1 MMQIIWKEH
10 EHIDCSSLDAHL
22 WKAVKNRLDSKRDA
36 DKYDRISGNKNKDSL
51 ENLDLLGIKY
61 EYQLDELQAG
71 YYVGSTWIDKSK
83 DCSMVIMPKYDSLDF
98 MKMFMTCFKN
108 KDIGNYVEKMFY
120 INVNDKPIP
129 IPQDQF
135 EIEPLTIVYFLNLVS
150 EIVNQGLKK
159 DFVMYSDVLK
169 GKVKGKVLFTEY
181 LRHQVA
187 KRRYDI
193 IPCSYQEYECDCLE
207 NRIIKKALILCK
219 RYLIR
224 HKKSFAKLETQIERM
239 ADKALVA
246 FRNVGDEVYNWELE
260 RIHINPI
267 FKYYKL
273 ALPLAK
279 MIILNQGLHVNEKV
293 PKGIQLSP
301 PFIINMPILFE
312 LYVLHLLRNRYG
324 AEEIG
329 YQKMTSDRK
338 NILDFT
344 KLSDKLIIDTKYKK
358 AWEDGESTE
367 NIRQLSG
374 YARHND
380 VRHRILNCF
389 DEHFVCPCLILYP
402 NNEHGVLDFETAPEH
417 WVEDDGTVL
426 FDKIEKVENYQKFYK
441 LGVQL
446 PYNTVLT
453 ADG

>member
-1 MMQIIWKEH
+1 MQIIRNEH
-10 EHIDCSSLDAHL
+10 EYIDRQSIDSHL
-22 WKAVKNRLDSKRDA
+22 WQSIFNRLVGKRATENLELIDLLGV
-36 DKYDRISGNKNKDSL
+36 KYDIQKDAFIANFYVGSAWIDKNKDS
-51 ENLDLLGIKY
+51 
-61 EYQLDELQAG
+61 
-71 YYVGSTWIDKSK
+71 
-83 DCSMVIMPKYDSLDF
+83 SMVIMPKYEGLDF
-98 MKMFMTCFKN
+98 IKMFMTCFKN
-108 KDIGNYVEKMFY
+108 KDIGDYVEKLFY

-129 IPQDQF
+129 IQQDQF

-150 EIVNQGLKK
+150 EIVSQGLKK
-159 DFVMYSDVLK
+159 DFIMYSDVLK

-187 KRRYDI
+187 KKRYDK
-193 IPCSYQEYECDCLE
+193 IPCSYQEYEYDCLE
-207 NRIIKKALILCK
+207 NRVIKKALILCK

-224 HKKSFAKLETQIERM
+224 NKKSFAKLESQIERM
-239 ADKALVA
+239 VDKALVA

-279 MIILNQGLHVNEKV
+279 MIILNQGLHVNTRNQ
-293 PKGIQLSP
+293 KGVQFFP

-329 YQKMTSDRK
+329 YQKRTSDGK

-380 VRHRILNCF
+380 VRHRILNCY

-426 FDKIEKVENYQKFYK
+426 FNKIERVDNYQKFYK
-441 LGVQL
+441 LGVKL
-446 PYNTVLT
+446 PYNSC
-453 ADG
+453 

>member
-1 MMQIIWKEH
+1 MQIIRNEH
-10 EHIDCSSLDAHL
+10 ESIDRQSIDSHL
-22 WKAVKNRLDSKRDA
+22 WQSIFNRLVGRRA
-36 DKYDRISGNKNKDSL
+36 TENL
-51 ENLDLLGIKY
+51 ELLDLLGLKY
-61 EYQLDELQAG
+61 DIQKDALIANF
-71 YYVGSTWIDKSK
+71 YVGSAWIDKSK
-83 DCSMVIMPKYDSLDF
+83 DYSMVIMPKYEGLDF

-108 KDIGNYVEKMFY
+108 KDIGDYVEKLFY

-129 IPQDQF
+129 IPQEQF

-159 DFVMYSDVLK
+159 DFIMYSDVLK

-181 LRHQVA
+181 LRQQVA
-187 KRRYDI
+187 KRRYDM

-207 NRIIKKALILCK
+207 NRVIKKALVLCK

-224 HKKSFAKLETQIERM
+224 NKKSFAKLESQIERM
-239 ADKALVA
+239 VDKSLVA

-279 MIILNQGLHVNEKV
+279 MIILKKGLYVNTQNQ
-293 PKGIQLSP
+293 KGVQFFP

-312 LYVLHLLRNRYG
+312 LYVLCLLRNRYG
-324 AEEIG
+324 VEEIG

-417 WVEDDGTVL
+417 WVEDDGKVL
-426 FDKIEKVENYQKFYK
+426 FDMIEQVASYQKFYK
-441 LGVQL
+441 LGVKL
-446 PYNTVLT
+446 PYNIRQ
-453 ADG
+453 

>member
-1 MMQIIWKEH
+1 MMQVIKREH
-10 EHIDCSSLDAHL
+10 ESIDRSDLNSHL
-22 WKAVKNRLDSKRDA
+22 WQSIFNRLVGK
-36 DKYDRISGNKNKDSL
+36 KNTDNL
-51 ENLDLLGIKY
+51 ELIDLLGLKY
-61 EYQLDELQAG
+61 DIQKDAFIG
-71 YYVGSTWIDKSK
+71 NYYVGSTWIDKSK
-83 DCSMVIMPKYDSLDF
+83 NCSLVIMPKYDGLNF
-98 MKMFMTCFKN
+98 MKMFMECFKN
-108 KDIGNYVEKMFY
+108 KDIGNYVEKLFY

-129 IPQDQF
+129 MRRDLF

-159 DFVMYSDVLK
+159 DFIIYSETLK
-169 GKVKGKVLFTEY
+169 GKVKGKILFTEY

-187 KRRYDI
+187 KKRYDK
-193 IPCSYQEYECDCLE
+193 IPCSYQEYEYDCLE
-207 NRIIKKALILCK
+207 NRVIKKALVLCK

-224 HKKSFAKLETQIERM
+224 NKKSFARLEAQIERM
-239 ADKALVA
+239 VDRALVA
-246 FRNVGDEVYNWELE
+246 FRNVGDKVYKWELE

-279 MIILNQGLHVNEKV
+279 MIILNQGLHVNEKA
-293 PKGIQLSP
+293 PNGIQFSP

-329 YQKMTSDRK
+329 YQKRTSDGR

-358 AWEDGESTE
+358 AWEDGEDTD

-380 VRHRILNCF
+380 VRHRILNCY

-417 WVEDDGTVL
+417 WLEDDGTVIY
-426 FDKIEKVENYQKFYK
+426 DKIEEVKNYQKFYK
-441 LGVQL
+441 LGVSL
-446 PYNTVLT
+446 PYNSC
-453 ADG
+453 

>member
-1 MMQIIWKEH
+1 MQEIWKEH
-10 EHIDCSSLDAHL
+10 EHVNCSSLDVHL
-22 WKAVKNRLDSKRDA
+22 WKAIENRLVSKRNA
-36 DKYDRISGNKNKDSL
+36 DKLNLLAGNKNKDSL
-51 ENLDLLGIKY
+51 ESLDLLGIKY
-61 EYQLDELQAG
+61 DFQEDELLAS
-71 YYVGSTWIDKSK
+71 YYVGSAWIDKSK
-83 DCSMVIMPKYDSLDF
+83 DSSLVILPKYEGLDF
-98 MKMFMTCFKN
+98 MTMFMTCFKN
-108 KDIGNYVEKMFY
+108 KDIGNYVEKLFY
-120 INVNDKPIP
+120 ISVNDKPIP

-135 EIEPLTIVYFLNLVS
+135 EIEPLTIAYFINLVS

-159 DFVMYSDVLK
+159 DFVMYSNVLK

-187 KRRYDI
+187 KRRYDK

-207 NRIIKKALILCK
+207 NRVIKKALVLCK
-219 RYLIR
+219 RYLVR
-224 HKKSFAKLETQIERM
+224 NKKSFAKLENQIERM

-246 FRNVGDEVYNWELE
+246 FRNVGDEVHNWELE

-279 MIILNQGLHVNEKV
+279 MIILNQGLHVNKQNQ
-293 PKGIQLSP
+293 KGDQFFP

-329 YQKMTSDRK
+329 YQKKTSDGR

-358 AWEDGESTE
+358 AWENGEDSD

-374 YARHND
+374 YARQND
-380 VRHRILNCF
+380 VRHRILNCQ

-402 NNEHGVLDFETAPEH
+402 NNKHGVEDFETAPEH
-417 WVEDDGTVL
+417 WIDDEGTVL
-426 FDKIEKVENYQKFYK
+426 FDKIEKVDSYQKFYK
-441 LGVQL
+441 LGVSL
-446 PYNTVLT
+446 PYNTC
-453 ADG
+453 